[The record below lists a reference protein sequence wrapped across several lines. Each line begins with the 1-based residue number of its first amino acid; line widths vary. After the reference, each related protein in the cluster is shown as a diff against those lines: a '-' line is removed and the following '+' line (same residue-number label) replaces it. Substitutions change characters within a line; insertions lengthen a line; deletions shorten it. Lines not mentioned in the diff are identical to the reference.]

1 MQTQDSKLHFEVT
14 PHYIAGTEK
23 NPQYLMQDL
32 ANCVHSNN
40 GLLEHLSAWNRQY
53 DGNNVI
59 YLVKGTSKDATGYH
73 FVIRIGNIQF
83 NVYTQ
88 RKLWFSFTDSHGRY
102 VTRLHTTISH
112 ITPVYRREHRTSN
125 KPKRI
130 YDYNYD
136 NHNCDRT
143 RNEKMNYKR
152 SKIDRSISEND
163 IDQIHQFLDTIRNQ
177 SKIKNNDNGF
187 ISVPVLSTNTK
198 IINNTV
204 ENNSNLS
211 TALTTKR

>member
-1 MQTQDSKLHFEVT
+1 
-14 PHYIAGTEK
+14 
-23 NPQYLMQDL
+23 
-32 ANCVHSNN
+32 
-40 GLLEHLSAWNRQY
+40 
-53 DGNNVI
+53 
-59 YLVKGTSKDATGYH
+59 
-73 FVIRIGNIQF
+73 
-83 NVYTQ
+83 
-88 RKLWFSFTDSHGRY
+88 
-102 VTRLHTTISH
+102 
-112 ITPVYRREHRTSN
+112 
-125 KPKRI
+125 
-130 YDYNYD
+130 
-136 NHNCDRT
+136 
-143 RNEKMNYKR
+143 MNYKR